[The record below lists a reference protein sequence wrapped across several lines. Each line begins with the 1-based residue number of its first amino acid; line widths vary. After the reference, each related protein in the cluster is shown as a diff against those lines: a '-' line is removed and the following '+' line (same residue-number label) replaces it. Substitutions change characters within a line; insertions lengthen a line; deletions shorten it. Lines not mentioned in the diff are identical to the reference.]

1 MKKNDRRVN
10 LRLSEKIGF
19 LLEQQADENG
29 MNMSA
34 YISHLILQVE
44 KQKESMALFNSILSK
59 MPQIDLET
67 LAMLKDAGTHDNGGT
82 LDRNELG
89 E

>member
-44 KQKESMALFNSILSK
+44 KQKESMALFNNILSK

-67 LAMLKDAGTHDNGGT
+67 LARLKDNGTYEPVERST
-82 LDRNELG
+82 VTK
-89 E
+89 

>member
-44 KQKESMALFNSILSK
+44 KQKESMALFNNILSK

-67 LAMLKDAGTHDNGGT
+67 LALLKDKGD
-82 LDRNELG
+82 EIK
-89 E
+89 